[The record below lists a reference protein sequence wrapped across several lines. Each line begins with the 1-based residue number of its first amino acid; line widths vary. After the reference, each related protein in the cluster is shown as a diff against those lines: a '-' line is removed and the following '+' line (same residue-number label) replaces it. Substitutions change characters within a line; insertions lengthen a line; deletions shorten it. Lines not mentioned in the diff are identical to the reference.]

1 MIRKKE
7 FVSGIYLL
15 IGDAVAVFIA
25 FHLSFW
31 IRFYSG
37 LIPAPKGI
45 PPFKYYMWFSLL
57 FVLLHLLVFSLI
69 KPYSRQLIWRR
80 SDETL
85 TIFFVNLL
93 VVFLALGIISYLK
106 TYLGLPH
113 EISHLFLAT
122 YLAVA
127 SVLCPSMRGLVR
139 GILKRKWKWRKTR
152 VAVVGSGRTVNSLL
166 KALERFQPLGIEVLG
181 IFGEFEGEKRLGGER
196 DVIKFAREKKL
207 DEVYI
212 LHPLQEVDTME
223 LIRALSEEVLEI
235 KLVPDLM
242 GFVILHHTVEA
253 LNGVAA
259 INITHVPLHGWNLI
273 LKRFFDILVSL
284 VAIVVFLPAFL
295 IIPLLIL
302 LTSGPPVIFKQ
313 KRMGL
318 DGREFVIYKFR
329 TMMPGAE
336 DSWAPPEDKIT
347 PLGRFLR
354 RWSLDEI
361 PQFFNVLKGDMSIV
375 GPRPERPEYVERFK
389 KMIPKYMLRHKVKS
403 GLTGWAQ
410 VHGLRGDTSI
420 EERINYDLYYIEN
433 WSLWLDMKIIIM
445 TLWRF
450 PHREKTG

>member
-7 FVSGIYLL
+7 FASGLYLL
-15 IGDAVAVFIA
+15 FGDIMAVFLS

-31 IRFYSG
+31 VRFYSG

-45 PPFKYYMWFSLL
+45 PPFRYYLWFSVL
-57 FVLLHLLVFSLI
+57 FVFLHMLVFSLI
-69 KPYSRQLIWRR
+69 RPYSRQLIWRR

-85 TIFFVNLL
+85 SIFLVNLL
-93 VVFLALGIISYLK
+93 VVFLSLGVISYLR
-106 TYLGLPH
+106 TYLGLAH

-122 YLAVA
+122 YLVMA
-127 SVLCPSMRGLVR
+127 SVFAPLVR
-139 GILKRKWKWRKTR
+139 GAVRAILKRKWRWRKTK
-152 VAVVGSGRTVNSLL
+152 VAIVGGGKTVGSLL
-166 KALERFQPLGIEVLG
+166 RALERFQPLGIEVVG
-181 IFGEFEGEKRLGGER
+181 VFGEFPHEKRKGEEK
-196 DVIKFAREKKL
+196 DVVDFVRKQRL
-207 DEVYI
+207 DEVYV
-212 LHPLQEVDTME
+212 LYPLKQVEVME
-223 LIRALSEEVLEI
+223 LIKILSEEVLEI
-235 KLVPDLM
+235 KLVPDLL

-273 LKRFFDILVSL
+273 IKRLFDIVVSL
-284 VAIVVFLPAFL
+284 VAMVVFLPLFIL
-295 IIPLLIL
+295 ISLLIL
-302 LTSGPPVIFKQ
+302 LTSGPPIIFKQ

-329 TMMPGAE
+329 TMKPGAE
-336 DSWAPPEDKIT
+336 DSWAPPEEKIT
-347 PLGRFLR
+347 RIGRFLR

-361 PQFFNVLKGDMSIV
+361 PQFFNVLKGDMSVV
-375 GPRPERPEYVERFK
+375 GPRPERPEYVEKFK

-410 VHGLRGDTSI
+410 VHGLRGNTSI

-433 WSLWLDMKIIIM
+433 WSLWLDLKIIIM

-450 PHREKTG
+450 PNREV